1 MKLQPAYSRLAVLCL
16 QVGLEVGQTSR
27 TGRSPSLCS
36 PLGQRGT
43 SERAGG
49 GASLLLNGSEQLQ
62 GLGNRQ
68 GAFLSWG
75 SGWLTWEAASL
86 PCVLGSRA
94 MPWK

>member
-1 MKLQPAYSRLAVLCL
+1 M
-16 QVGLEVGQTSR
+16 GQTSR

>member
-1 MKLQPAYSRLAVLCL
+1 MKPQPAYSRLAVLCL
-16 QVGLEVGQTSR
+16 QVGLEVGRTSR
-27 TGRSPSLCS
+27 TDQYPSLCS
-36 PLGQRGT
+36 PLGQRGI
-43 SERAGG
+43 SEGAGG
-49 GASLLLNGSEQLQ
+49 GASLLPNGSEQLQ